1 MFTNRSTTGRTTLS
15 ATVTIG
21 ALTVLTACAGAG
33 DTTSALTEA
42 TGAPGVLSAT
52 TARPGASFGNA
63 DVGFAQTM
71 IPHHRQAVEMAGLTG
86 RRASDP
92 EVRRIAQGIGAA
104 QDPEIATMTG
114 WLSAWGKPVT
124 PGGSHAGH
132 DMPGMVTEADM
143 AGLRKARGGKFDRMF
158 LRLMIAHHRGAI
170 EMAGTELAEGVNP
183 EARRLAQTIK
193 DTQRAEIRRMREL
206 LDRL

>member
-15 ATVTIG
+15 ATTLSATVTIG
-21 ALTVLTACAGAG
+21 ALMVLTACAGAG

-71 IPHHRQAVEMAGLTG
+71 IPHHRQAVEMAGLAG

-92 EVRRIAQGIGAA
+92 EVRRI
-104 QDPEIATMTG
+104 
-114 WLSAWGKPVT
+114 
-124 PGGSHAGH
+124 
-132 DMPGMVTEADM
+132 
-143 AGLRKARGGKFDRMF
+143 
-158 LRLMIAHHRGAI
+158 
-170 EMAGTELAEGVNP
+170 
-183 EARRLAQTIK
+183 AQTIK